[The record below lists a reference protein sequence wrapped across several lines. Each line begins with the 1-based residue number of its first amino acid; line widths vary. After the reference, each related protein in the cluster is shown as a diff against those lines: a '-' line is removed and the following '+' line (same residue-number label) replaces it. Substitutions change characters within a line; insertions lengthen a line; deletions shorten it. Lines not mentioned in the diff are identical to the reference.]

1 MPTGLEWAGLAL
13 DERAER
19 SVSFFDEVI
28 AESAVA
34 RLADPIDPDLV
45 IAMLREHYGLSGSLT
60 RIATEK
66 DDTFRLAAAGS
77 VRLVKCSPISEDPEI
92 VDLQTAALAH
102 LEISAPSLPVQRIQR
117 TLAGASQVIFD
128 TGAPHRRV
136 LRVLDFLPGTPMSEF
151 EPTVYQAVLAGR
163 MLGRV
168 ANALRDFSHPRD
180 GRLLLWDMANFH
192 RMPELLEAVADTGH
206 RALAEQIWA
215 EYHEVLVPRLGSLE
229 RQVIHGDF
237 SPFNVL
243 VDPLDPGFVTGVI
256 DFGDTVRT
264 CVVFD
269 VAVCMAN
276 LLAVVPSDPWRL
288 SIAFLTGYHAE
299 RPVNI
304 DELPLVREA
313 ALGRLVLRS
322 LVAQWRAGMDAERH
336 AYLLSHSRDDW
347 TRLAQAFARP
357 ADEVRAAMRAA
368 TCDVELDRT

>member
-1 MPTGLEWAGLAL
+1 M
-13 DERAER
+13 
-19 SVSFFDEVI
+19 SFFDEVV

-34 RLADPIDPDLV
+34 RLAEPIAPDLV
-45 IAMLREHYGLSGSLT
+45 GAMLREHYGLSGRLI

-77 VRLVKCSPISEDPEI
+77 THLVKCSPSSEDPEI
-92 VDLQTAALAH
+92 VDLQTSALAY
-102 LEISAPSLPVQRIQR
+102 LEISAPLLPVQRIQR
-117 TLAGASQVIFD
+117 TLAGASQVLFG
-128 TGAPHRRV
+128 TGGPHQRV
-136 LRVLDFLPGTPMSEF
+136 LRVLDFLPGTAMSEF
-151 EPTVYQAVLAGR
+151 EPTVPQTVLAGR

-180 GRLLLWDMANFH
+180 GRLLLWDLANFH
-192 RMPELLEAVADTGH
+192 RMPELLDAVSDTAH

-215 EYHEVLVPRLGSLE
+215 EFHEVLVPRLGSLE
-229 RQVIHGDF
+229 QQVVHGDF

-276 LLAVVPSDPWRL
+276 LLGVAQADPWQL
-288 SIAFLTGYHAE
+288 PIAFLSGYHAE
-299 RPVNI
+299 RGINAE
-304 DELPLVREA
+304 ELPLVREA

-336 AYLLSHSRDDW
+336 AYLVSHSRDDW

-357 ADEVRAAMRAA
+357 ADEVRAAMLAA
-368 TCDVELDRT
+368 TCVELDRT